1 MVRKKRTDQLSGG
14 ESSESQEASGG
25 SGRGMQRSA
34 ERGAPPQQGGGGY
47 QGGRGW
53 AQQGGRGSGG
63 RGRGMPQHQQ
73 YGGSSEY
80 QGRGRGGAP
89 QQGGSRGPGTSGSRG
104 GGPYGGPSRSQVPE
118 LHQATPPYQAGV
130 PTQPTPSE
138 ASSSSRPPEISQL
151 SQQFEQVGLQQE
163 GAPSQAIQPVPP
175 SSKSVRFPLRPGK
188 GVSGKRCVVKAN
200 HFFAELPDKDLHQ
213 YDVSSLTSVFRAL
226 RYYLVMH
233 DMSAVSACVR
243 LLLHQKSLHGVST
256 VLLWSSWLNCTGNP
270 ILEDVFLPMMA
281 VRVFILLGLFPSY
294 QRSSKSFSLM
304 KMMDQEGN
312 GNECSFH
319 FSAPLS

>member
-1 MVRKKRTDQLSGG
+1 MVRKKRADQLSGG

-25 SGRGMQRSA
+25 SGRGMQRPA

-63 RGRGMPQHQQ
+63 RGRGMPQQQQ

-80 QGRGRGGAP
+80 QGRGRGGPP
-89 QQGGSRGPGTSGSRG
+89 QQGGSRGGGMSGSRG

-151 SQQFEQVGLQQE
+151 SQQFEQVGLLQE

-213 YDVSSLTSVFRAL
+213 YDVSSLTSVFRAFE
-226 RYYLVMH
+226 
-233 DMSAVSACVR
+233 
-243 LLLHQKSLHGVST
+243 
-256 VLLWSSWLNCTGNP
+256 
-270 ILEDVFLPMMA
+270 ILSCNA
-281 VRVFILLGLFPSY
+281 
-294 QRSSKSFSLM
+294 
-304 KMMDQEGN
+304 
-312 GNECSFH
+312 
-319 FSAPLS
+319 